1 MRLPRDLSGGLRRTE
16 DVLAMRPPGKMFMAA
31 IVLAFAAFAAL
42 VSVPSG
48 GARLEGGSPVALVT
62 AETAN
67 EVVAVSLPGGKV
79 LRRAHLH
86 DPQTIVSGAAGPAL
100 VVSPSGTVT
109 ILAWRSLR
117 VLAVLRGF
125 HSPQVAAIT
134 PDDDWAYVTDAATG
148 ELSVVSLAKR
158 RVVDRVFVGHGAHH
172 LAISPDGRR
181 TWVAL
186 GERATTLVVLDSSQ
200 ASRPHIVGRIHPDV
214 PAHDLAFA
222 PNGRAVWVS
231 SDTTSYVSVLDASS
245 GRLLAS
251 VPAGAPPQHVVFIPY
266 GGARAYVSSG
276 YGSSLE
282 LVDPHRRR
290 ILKRVAVPYGSFNLA
305 TSGDLIATASLLNGD
320 VSEFAGPTLAHWMTV
335 KLAPETRDLA
345 ISVW

>member
-1 MRLPRDLSGGLRRTE
+1 
-16 DVLAMRPPGKMFMAA
+16 MRPLGRVCTVATL
-31 IVLAFAAFAAL
+31 LAFAAFVAL

-67 EVVAVSLPGGKV
+67 EVVAVSLPGGTV
-79 LRRAHLH
+79 LRRVHLH
-86 DPQTIVSGAAGPAL
+86 DPQTIVAGAAGPAL

-109 ILAWRSLR
+109 LLAWRSLR

-134 PDDDWAYVTDAATG
+134 PGGDRAYVTDAATG
-148 ELSVVSLAKR
+148 ELSVVSLTRR
-158 RVVDRVFVGHGAHH
+158 RVVDRVFVGYGAHH
-172 LAISPDGRR
+172 LAISSDGRR

-200 ASRPHIVGRIHPDV
+200 ASRPRIVGRIHPAV

-222 PNGRAVWVS
+222 PDGRTVWVS
-231 SDTTSYVSVLDASS
+231 SDTASYVSVLDASS
-245 GRLLAS
+245 GRLLAT
-251 VPAGAPPQHVVFIPY
+251 VPAGAPPQHIVFIPY
-266 GGARAYVSSG
+266 GRPRAYLSSG

-282 LVDPHRRR
+282 LVDPHTRR
-290 ILKRVAVPYGSFNLA
+290 ILKRVEVPYGSFNLA

-335 KLAPETRDLA
+335 KLASETRDLA

>member
-1 MRLPRDLSGGLRRTE
+1 MCTAATL
-16 DVLAMRPPGKMFMAA
+16 LAVAT
-31 IVLAFAAFAAL
+31 VAAL
-42 VSVPSG
+42 VSAPGG
-48 GARLEGGSPVALVT
+48 GARLDGGSPVALVT

-79 LRRAHLH
+79 LRRVRVH
-86 DPQTIVSGAAGPAL
+86 DPQTIVAGAAGPAL

-109 ILAWRSLR
+109 MLAWRSLR

-125 HSPQVAAIT
+125 RSPQVAAIT
-134 PDDDWAYVTDAATG
+134 PDGQWAYVTDAATG
-148 ELSVVSLAKR
+148 DLSVVSLTR
-158 RVVDRVFVGHGAHH
+158 RLRVVDRVFVGYGAHH
-172 LAISPDGRR
+172 LAISPDGRQ

-186 GERATTLVVLDSSQ
+186 GERATTLIVLDSSR
-200 ASRPHIVGRIHPDV
+200 ASRPRILARIHPAV

-222 PNGRAVWVS
+222 PDGRTVWVS
-231 SDTTSYVSVLDASS
+231 SDTTSYVSVLDANS

-251 VPAGAPPQHVVFIPY
+251 APAGAPPQHVVFIPY
-266 GGARAYVSSG
+266 GRARAYISSG

-282 LVDPHRRR
+282 LVDPRTRR
-290 ILKRVAVPYGSFNLA
+290 IVKRVEVPYGSFNLA
-305 TSGDLIATASLLNGD
+305 TSGDLIATASLLNGE
-320 VSEFAGPTLAHWMTV
+320 VSEFVGPTLAHWMTV